1 MSSNNNN
8 NMSSEI
14 SDSLLQDVNSQWI
27 DQLDG
32 AEETTSE
39 HEQSIDQADD
49 VVEEASVAEHRIPS
63 VESDAEVELP
73 QPLRQLIATGGVK
86 LVAVPDG
93 TWNIDGFAAKLRR
106 TLSVTFSV
114 DSTISSEDVVEAFC
128 KLELTLRIF
137 LPFNTAV
144 PTVPG
149 ASPFEIRLSKNESS
163 RRALSILATW
173 PFLSLLGL
181 CDLENVRPVREYF
194 SRRPRYYLGGVGRT
208 GGACC

>member
-1 MSSNNNN
+1 MSSNDNN

-32 AEETTSE
+32 AEEATSE
-39 HEQSIDQADD
+39 HERSIDQADD
-49 VVEEASVAEHRIPS
+49 VVEEASVADDRIPS
-63 VESDAEVELP
+63 VESDAEFELP

-128 KLELTLRIF
+128 NAGVDAEDISSVQYRGSNRSWCVSFRNKAVKERVLEKGVVHF
-137 LPFNTAV
+137 GNVAV
-144 PTVPG
+144 FI
-149 ASPFEIRLSKNESS
+149 AS
-163 RRALSILATW
+163 
-173 PFLSLLGL
+173 
-181 CDLENVRPVREYF
+181 RPM
-194 SRRPRYYLGGVGRT
+194 
-208 GGACC
+208 